1 MAPRCQ
7 RGQPERRHL
16 EVNTANL
23 NVSDRAARRA
33 SRKAAWRLMPF
44 LILCFLVA
52 YMDRVNVGF
61 AALTMNKELG
71 LTTEMF
77 GFGAGIF
84 FFGYFMFEVP
94 SNLILEKVG
103 ARRWIA
109 RIMIS
114 WGVISASFAF
124 VPSISAILQ
133 SLGFLFFDN
142 ARTFYLMRFILGAA
156 EAGFFPGIVLYFT
169 YWFPADER
177 ARWVGVLETGV
188 TVSLVIGGPISG
200 FILDTL
206 DGSMDLGGWQ
216 WLFIIEG
223 VPSVLVGLWALR
235 HLTDKPLEAAWLEPD
250 ERIALHARIDHERK
264 SREAIRHYKLGE
276 ALTNPRVL
284 GLSLVYF
291 GIICGAYGLSYW
303 LPQII
308 KGVAT
313 NIGLDK
319 VTGVSINTLTGYLV
333 AVPFAFATVAMIWWT
348 RHSDVTHE
356 RVWHVVFPAVVSG
369 LALIGAAYLGN
380 PVLAAVALTICTMGI
395 YAALTIF
402 WTLPTGFLTGSAAA
416 GGIALINSIGNLGG
430 FVGPYAIGWIK
441 DATGE
446 ITLGLVVLAA
456 GPIMAGVVTFLMG
469 HDSKIEMAGS
479 RMTAE

>member
-1 MAPRCQ
+1 M
-7 RGQPERRHL
+7 
-16 EVNTANL
+16 
-23 NVSDRAARRA
+23 DMAARRA
-33 SRKAAWRLMPF
+33 SRKAAWRLIPF
-44 LILCFLVA
+44 LILCWIIAIL
-52 YMDRVNVGF
+52 DRVNVGF

-71 LTTEMF
+71 LTAEMF

-84 FFGYFMFEVP
+84 FLGYFIFEVP
-94 SNLILEKVG
+94 SNLIMEMVG

-114 WGVISASFAF
+114 WGVIAASFAF
-124 VPSISAILQ
+124 VPSISAIFQ
-133 SLGFLFFDN
+133 SLGFFFDN
-142 ARTFYLMRFILGAA
+142 ARTFYLMRFIFGAA
-156 EAGFFPGIVLYFT
+156 EAGFFPGIILYLT
-169 YWFPADER
+169 YWFTAEER
-177 ARWVGVLETGV
+177 ARWVGAFFTGAPL
-188 TVSLVIGGPISG
+188 SLVIGGPISG
-200 FILDTL
+200 LILDTL
-206 DGSMDLGGWQ
+206 DGYMRLGGWQ

-235 HLTDKPLEAAWLEPD
+235 HLTDKPSDATWLEPD
-250 ERIALHARIDHERK
+250 ECSALQARIDHERK

-291 GIICGAYGLSYW
+291 GIVCGINGLVYW
-303 LPQII
+303 LPQIV

-313 NIGLDK
+313 EIGLDK
-319 VTGVSINTLTGYLV
+319 LTGVSINALTGYVV

-348 RHSDVTHE
+348 HHSDVTRE
-356 RVWHVVFPAVVSG
+356 RVWHVACPLVVGG
-369 LALIGAAYLGN
+369 LSLIGAASLGN
-380 PVLAAVALTICTMGI
+380 PVLAAFAITICAMGMF
-395 YAALTIF
+395 AANATF

-416 GGIALINSIGNLGG
+416 GGIALINSIGGLGG

-446 ITLGLVVLAA
+446 ITLGLVALAA
-456 GPIMAGVVTFLMG
+456 GPIMAGIVTFLMS

-479 RMTAE
+479 RIIAK